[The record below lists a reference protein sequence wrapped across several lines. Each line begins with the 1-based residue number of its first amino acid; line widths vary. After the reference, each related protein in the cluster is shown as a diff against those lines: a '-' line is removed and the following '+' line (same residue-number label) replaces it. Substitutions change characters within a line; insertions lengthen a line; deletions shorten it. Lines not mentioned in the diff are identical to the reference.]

1 MRRTL
6 LIAMLVAL
14 LVPVSASASQE
25 ASSDGTLS
33 VRNGDGRLS
42 LVNFRGAFIGRVE
55 DGRLTIIEPR
65 GGTCESQLV
74 WAWDTLLER
83 TLPGGELGEGRLA
96 CIYTGLEI
104 RFRLVGWNT
113 EVRLRGMNIAASIVG
128 RGTAVLEG
136 DGGFFDGMYS
146 LNGDVFRS
154 LPDLSQ
160 RLALAAPPA
169 TP

>member
-14 LVPVSASASQE
+14 LVPVSASASPE

-104 RFRLVGWNT
+104 RFRLVGWNN

-146 LNGDVFRS
+146 LNGDLFRS
-154 LPDLSQ
+154 LPDLPA
-160 RLALAAPPA
+160 RLVLGVPPA